1 MTKRLALGNITGEHY
16 DIMHVLLVEDSA
28 SLRNSIGTAL
38 TQSGY
43 KVDSIENGDDGLA
56 KAQAHEYDAAVLDI
70 MLPGL
75 DGLSILKTLRD
86 EGDETPILLLTAKD
100 TIEDRIAGLQTGA
113 DDYLVKPFALQ
124 ELLARVEALCR
135 RRYRARHDQNLN
147 AGDLELDTVA
157 KRVTRK
163 GSEIT
168 LAPREFNLLEYLM
181 TRKGQVVSR
190 QEIERKIYDD
200 MSSPNSNVVDSA
212 VCVLRR
218 KIANYEG
225 APTLIHTRRGH
236 GYIIEER
243 QG

>member
-1 MTKRLALGNITGEHY
+1 
-16 DIMHVLLVEDSA
+16 MHVLLVEDSA

-38 TQSGY
+38 TQTGY
-43 KVDSIENGDDGLA
+43 KVDSVENGDEGLA

-75 DGLSILKTLRD
+75 DGLSILKTLRNA
-86 EGDETPILLLTAKD
+86 GDETPILLLTAKD
-100 TIEDRIAGLQTGA
+100 TVEDRITGLQTGA

-135 RRYRARHDQNLN
+135 RRYRNRHDQSLV
-147 AGDLELDTVA
+147 AGDLELDTIA
-157 KRVTRK
+157 KRVVRK
-163 GSEIT
+163 GEEIV

-181 TRKGQVVSR
+181 TRAGQVVSR

-200 MSSPNSNVVDSA
+200 VSSPNSNVVDSA

-218 KIANYEG
+218 KITNYEK

-236 GYIIEER
+236 GYIVEER
-243 QG
+243 TAV